1 MAVSIENGAKIIV
14 GAFWGD
20 EAKGTTSAIIAA
32 RDKAKIIARAG
43 VGPNAEH
50 GLFPYEN
57 GPYICV
63 NQLPLGWTLTPES
76 QIRIGPGVCVNPN
89 LLLAEIDR
97 LRIDPKRVKV
107 DFRCPIITQ
116 RHIEQERES
125 KGMQGIGS
133 TFSGSGFC
141 RAEFILRKAK
151 QARDIPLLAEFL
163 TDVPQEINKVA
174 GEDVVIVE
182 SSQGTML
189 SLALSPDYPNVT
201 SDNVTAMAAADD
213 VGLNWRKL
221 KDVILVVK
229 ALPTREGGGKMGNVR
244 ELSVDEIRN
253 RGLIERSSIQQ
264 QSITG
269 NIRRKAES
277 IDFDLLAFASE
288 INGATQIVLTFVDH
302 FDPRVTNVK
311 YPSGLTDEV
320 WKLIERIKETT
331 GVPVTLVNTG
341 KPFDCFVDLTGKSI
355 DPERIATAKEYFGTL
370 YQAPK

>member
-1 MAVSIENGAKIIV
+1 
-14 GAFWGD
+14 
-20 EAKGTTSAIIAA
+20 
-32 RDKAKIIARAG
+32 
-43 VGPNAEH
+43 
-50 GLFPYEN
+50 
-57 GPYICV
+57 
-63 NQLPLGWTLTPES
+63 LGWTLTPES
-76 QIRIGPGVCVNPN
+76 QIRIGSGVAVNPN
-89 LLLAEIDR
+89 LLLEEIDR
-97 LRIDPKRVKV
+97 LHLDPKRVKV
-107 DFRCPIITQ
+107 DYRCPIITQ
-116 RHIEQERES
+116 EHIEQERKS

-141 RAEFILRKAK
+141 RAEFVLRKAK
-151 QARDIPLLAEFL
+151 QARDIPQLTEFL
-163 TDVPQEINKVA
+163 IDVPQEINRVA

-269 NIRRKAES
+269 SIRRKAET

-302 FDPRVTNVK
+302 FDPKVTNVK
-311 YPSGLTDEV
+311 HPSGLTDEI
-320 WKLIERIKETT
+320 WKLIEKIKETT

-355 DPERIATAKEYFGTL
+355 DPERIAATKEYFGTL